1 MAKEWNFLSNPF
13 LHATDGS
20 YINGM
25 KISTFHDSALAN
37 VSTDQFFGPIYTD
50 YHPRHMAYQT
60 AYDAWVSQGTIQIS
74 ETLNLSQL
82 LSLLSGSKIDQWDVA
97 IQNVYSKKTVQYA
110 ALLAHHRVPFQ
121 HGKQEEII
129 EAVKSLGT
137 NLTGI
142 TALASV
148 KTDVDN
154 FYNQLTAANTTQKS
168 GKQSKTVNIG
178 SLETAR
184 IAICNSQY
192 ATLGLLI
199 NHFSTTPDNI
209 AAYFDLDTIRTASQV
224 HFTGH
229 LKPLT
234 QHCVCKHT
242 FTAADSIKIKNK
254 SSVALHVYLSSAVNA
269 AVAKTIAP
277 VAQPVIVAANTTE
290 TVKAT
295 QLGDLSSTN
304 LMISNPDAAVTAQ
317 WELTIE

>member
-1 MAKEWNFLSNPF
+1 MDKEWNFLRNPF
-13 LHATDGS
+13 LYATRDS
-20 YINGM
+20 YIDAM
-25 KISTFHDSALAN
+25 IISTFHDSALAN
-37 VSTDQFFGPIYTD
+37 VSTDQFFGPIYTA
-50 YHPRHMAYQT
+50 YHPLHTAYQT
-60 AYDAWVSQGTIQIS
+60 AYDAWVSQGTTQIS

-121 HGKQEEII
+121 QGKQEEKI

-142 TALASV
+142 TALANV

-154 FYNQLTAANTTQKS
+154 FYNQLIAANTTQKS
-168 GKQSKTVNIG
+168 SKQSKTVNSG

-192 ATLGLLI
+192 ATLGLLM
-199 NHFSTTPDNI
+199 NHFSTTPEDI
-209 AAYFDLDTIRTASQV
+209 AAYFDLDTIRSASQV
-224 HFTGH
+224 RFTGH

-242 FTAADSIKIKNK
+242 FTAADSIKVKND
-254 SSVALHVYLSSAVNA
+254 SNVVLHVYLSSAVNA
-269 AVAKTIAP
+269 AVSKTIAP
-277 VAQPVIVAANTTE
+277 VAQPVIVPANTTE
-290 TVKAT
+290 TVKAS

-304 LMISNPDAAVTAQ
+304 LMISNPDANVTAH
-317 WELTIE
+317 WTLTIE